1 MAQLTNLN
9 VSPYYDDFD
18 KTDDFHRVLFRPGFA
33 IQARELTTLQSIL
46 QNQIEQHGSHMFKDG
61 TVVIPGQASYS
72 SDYYSLALEST
83 FGGED
88 INVSQFFNATNPVLL
103 TGATSG
109 VKAQV
114 VGFAAGTTTTQP
126 FLYVQYVQ
134 TGDDKVSDRF
144 LDSENISADVTIT
157 HTTSYAAAVASAT
170 TFSSSAAGVGSAV
183 TVEEGVYFIRGQ
195 FVRNSKQT
203 VVLSN
208 TSNTTSKRVGF
219 QITETLVT
227 PENDATLTDNA
238 TGSNNFAAKGA
249 HRLKISLTLVAKDID
264 STADT
269 DFVELIRTN
278 SGRVTIENR
287 TTDHAILGETLARRT
302 FDESGDY
309 TVRPF
314 QYEVREH
321 LDNDV
326 RGESFTGVY
335 GSGATTDDGGTA
347 SEAKLAIAVTPGKA
361 FVRGYE
367 VEKIAT
373 TFKDLNKARSFDTI
387 NAGITTFEMGN
398 FAFVTNVHNMP
409 DISNITGETTP
420 YKEVKLFTDFT
431 TTRGSSS
438 GYQIGV
444 ARARAMEFFSGT
456 QGSTDAQYK
465 LFLFDVRMFT
475 FITLSGAPDP
485 TLIVNHSSGVQIKGV
500 TSGATGFMHSSSYTN
515 VGSDANQFRFPLT
528 NVVGSFVKGEKIIA
542 SDSTDTGKIVEGKL
556 TAGGSQV
563 DLTIADTERGGEA
576 IVSHRFE
583 EARQVFGELGTTDFT
598 ADLVMA
604 LIDDDGKMILDGT
617 DENAID
623 ENSKLTD
630 TDGSSNVGLE
640 PIRVARLIEPEKN
653 VSIFKMPKRPVKTH
667 LTATNSGASDTQFTV
682 RRQFVGTTNSSGAV
696 TFTAGTNETFGAFAT
711 TDYMMS
717 IISAGGG
724 TGSAGD
730 VVLLNNSK
738 ITGEGG
744 SSITITDNSILGAD
758 AKVKVIAT
766 ITRTSVQPKIKTTN
780 LSKQLKV
787 VAEDADGA
795 FGIRATD
802 DQISL
807 GRADVFKLQTV
818 FDSQST
824 SSDATAP
831 ELTISTI
838 VGTFQRGERITGSST
853 NARARI
859 IDTSSPMSY
868 VLEDGFGS
876 TDFSTADTIT
886 GANSGATATVTA
898 VTAGSEIITSRFTL
912 DTGQRDNF
920 YDIARLVRK
929 PGAAKPL
936 GRLLVVYDYFSH
948 GAGDAFTVDSYTSV
962 AGQMQ
967 YDDIP
972 KYSATRTD
980 PDGAEPAGEF
990 QLRNCY
996 DFRPTCEDAS
1006 GTSTTVSTVDQ
1017 LSATDSTFNFEL
1029 RQFDGIGAV
1038 TVDMPKPASNIQ
1050 SDFEFFL
1057 PYRAS
1062 LFLTN
1067 VGEFKVLEGVAA
1079 EDPVEPKD
1087 LDNSLKL
1094 ASLFVPAFTFS
1105 PKDVAVVRY
1114 KTQRFTM
1121 RDIGRIKDRLETV
1134 EAMTAL
1140 SLLERDAE
1148 SFEIQD
1154 ANGLNRF
1161 KSGFIVDNFAGHR
1174 VGDTVNADY
1183 EIAVDPENN
1192 ELRPKCVLRQTEL
1205 EVGTTF
1211 TAVSGEP
1218 VKTASTNGLAK
1229 TGDIITLDYTHTT
1242 LASQPYATRIEN
1254 VQPFI
1259 TAQWVG
1265 QIVLSPASDNWFETE
1280 FAPDLIINVEG
1291 NFDAVLRANQNALG
1305 TIWNSWETQWSGVV
1319 STRVSGTFNR
1329 NFRNEGDRTTFDV
1342 VQRTVQTS
1350 RTDLRRTGLHTE
1362 VVENVV
1368 EESQGNRVISRAMI
1382 PFIRPRAVGFVG
1394 VGFLPNTRLYPFF
1407 DGRDVSSFVTPASG
1421 TYTTDTTIV
1430 AGSPL
1435 ITNSAGKIEGTFN
1448 IPDYKFRGQRNIPRF
1463 RTGEVEFRLTSSSIN
1478 IRAGVANQKSDAS
1491 TAGQTTYQAQGI
1503 LETEQETI
1511 IATRNAIVVQTNM
1524 SQTTSRTSST
1534 TRDRVIRRDFFDN
1547 PQQGDD
1553 GNTDP
1558 LAQTFISAD
1567 ANGCFLTKIDLF
1579 FQAKDNNLPAWVEI
1593 RNVINGYPGPKI
1605 LPFGRKLLDS
1615 SEINLSDNGTTATTF
1630 HFDSPVYIQGGIEYC
1645 VVVRTNSLN
1654 YRLWIAQMNELDV
1667 SGTNRVVSKQPHLG
1681 VLFKSQNNKTW
1692 NAVQSQDMKF
1702 TLYKASFSTTS
1713 ATLAL
1718 QNSFV
1723 GDEVIAENGTTEV
1736 YGRRLQPNPLK
1747 LTNSSTT
1754 VKVTHVDHGMYST
1767 SNNVTITGVTS
1778 GITTTL
1784 NGPITATANTLTLT
1798 SSTNF
1803 EASNDSSLCYVKIG
1817 NEVLKGTLDSSAKT
1831 ISSLTRG
1838 TDTGYGAAVGHANG
1852 ATVELFQ
1859 LFKTPLSEINKTH
1872 TAIGNIGIDSYTI
1885 TISTAPTVSGSSTEV
1900 DAGGISITATEN
1912 YRFEEIKTNLSTLE
1926 LPNTTITGELKKTT
1940 ATSPS
1945 GSETSFVTDTSF
1957 SSVPLGE
1964 NFKFTTT
1971 SMVAS
1976 NINETNELAS
1986 TKSFQLNLPMTTTDT
2001 NVSPIVDTD
2010 RLSAILIA
2018 NRINNIDSS
2027 SDVFP
2032 TTDFNPSTDPFGD
2045 DNVAIYITKKIA
2057 LENPATSIR
2066 CFFAGHKKTTAD
2078 IKVLFKILR
2087 SDQSDDFDD
2096 IGYTFFNTTGIP
2108 DNTVPASLD
2117 IQDFQEYSYTAGVTD
2132 DDIGDP
2138 LPEFS
2143 QFAIKIVMQATDAA
2157 NPPRVKDLRVLAL
2170 AT

>member
-9 VSPYYDDFD
+9 VAPYYDDFD

-126 FLYVQYVQ
+126 YLYVQYVQ

-238 TGSNNFAAKGA
+238 TGSNNYAAKGA
-249 HRLKISLTLVAKDID
+249 HRLKISLTLVAKDLD

-278 SGRVTIENR
+278 SGRVTVENR

-314 QYEVREH
+314 QYEIREH

-409 DISNITGETTP
+409 DISNISGETTP
-420 YKEVKLFTDFT
+420 YKEVQLFTDFT

-444 ARARAMEFFSGT
+444 ARARGIEFFQGT

-475 FITLSGAPDP
+475 YITLSGAASP
-485 TLIVNHSSGVQIKGV
+485 TLIATHTNGGVQVKGV
-500 TSGATGFMHSSSYTN
+500 TSGATGFVYSQEYVSGAGLS
-515 VGSDANQFRFPLT
+515 GDAGKTRIALT
-528 NVVGSFVKGEKIIA
+528 NVVGTFVKGEKITA
-542 SDSTDTGKIVEGKL
+542 SSDTNTDKIVENSGN
-556 TAGGSQV
+556 T
-563 DLTIADTERGGEA
+563 DLTITDGNLAA
-576 IVSHRFE
+576 IVTHRFE

-604 LIDDDGKMILDGT
+604 LIDEDGKMILDGT
-617 DENAID
+617 DENAVD
-623 ENSKLTD
+623 ENSRLKD
-630 TDGSSNVGLE
+630 DDGSSNVGLE

-696 TFTAGTNETFGAFAT
+696 TFTAGTNETFGAFAS
-711 TDYMMS
+711 TDYMMT
-717 IISAGGG
+717 IITAGGG
-724 TGSAGD
+724 SGSAGD
-730 VVLLNNSK
+730 VVLLNDSK

-787 VAEDADGA
+787 LAEDADGA

-802 DQISL
+802 SEISL
-807 GRADVFKLQTV
+807 GRADVFKLQAV

-824 SSDATAP
+824 SADATAP

-868 VLEDGFGS
+868 VLEDGFGA

-898 VTAGSEIITSRFTL
+898 VTAGSEIVTSRFTL

-920 YDIARLVRK
+920 YDIARIVRK
-929 PGAAKPL
+929 PGAAAPL

-996 DFRPTCEDAS
+996 DFRPTAEDAS
-1006 GTSTTVSTVDQ
+1006 GTSTTLSTVDQ

-1057 PYRAS
+1057 PYKAS
-1062 LFLTN
+1062 LFLTST
-1067 VGEFKVLEGVAA
+1067 GEFKVLEGVAA

-1105 PKDVAVVRY
+1105 PRDVAVVRY

-1174 VGDTVNADY
+1174 VGDTINADY
-1183 EIAVDPENN
+1183 QIAVDPENN

-1211 TAVSGEP
+1211 SAVSGEP
-1218 VKTASTNGLAK
+1218 VKTTSANGLAK
-1229 TGDIITLDYTHTT
+1229 TGDLITLDYTHTT

-1291 NFDAVLRANQNALG
+1291 NFNAVLTANQNALG

-1319 STRVSGTFNR
+1319 SSRVSGTFNR

-1407 DGRDVSSFVTPASG
+1407 DGRDVSSFVTPASS

-1435 ITNSAGKIEGTFN
+1435 ITNAAGKIEGTFN

-1478 IRAGVANQKSDAS
+1478 ARAGVANQKSDAS

-1534 TRDRVIRRDFFDN
+1534 TRDRVIRRDFVDN
-1547 PQQGDD
+1547 PNQGDD

-1579 FQAKDNNLPAWVEI
+1579 FQAKDKNLPAWVEI

-1615 SEINLSDNGTTATTF
+1615 SEINLSDNATSATTF
-1630 HFDSPVYIQGGIEYC
+1630 HFDSPVYIQGGTEYC
-1645 VVVRTNSLN
+1645 VVVRSNSLN

-1702 TLYKASFSTTS
+1702 TLYKAAFSTTA

-1718 QNSFV
+1718 QNNFV
-1723 GDEVIAENGTTEV
+1723 GEAVTAENGTSIV

-1754 VKVTHVDHGMYST
+1754 LKVTHVDHGMYST

-1784 NGPITATANTLTLT
+1784 NGAITATATSLTLT
-1798 SSTNF
+1798 SNTNF
-1803 EASNDSSLCYVKIG
+1803 EASNDSSLCYVKID
-1817 NEVLKGTLDSSAKT
+1817 NEVLKGTLSGNN
-1831 ISSLTRG
+1831 INSLTRG
-1838 TDTGYGAAVGHANG
+1838 TDTGYGAAAAHANG

-1872 TAIGNIGIDSYTI
+1872 TAIANIGIDSYTI
-1885 TISTAPTVSGSSTEV
+1885 SLSTAPTVSGSSTEV
-1900 DAGGISITATEN
+1900 DAGGIGVYATEN

-1926 LPNTTITGELKKTT
+1926 LPNTTITAELKKTT

-1986 TKSFQLNLPMTTTDT
+1986 AKSFQLNLPMTTTDT

-2018 NRINNIDSS
+2018 NRINNIDTS

-2032 TTDFNPSTDPFGD
+2032 TTDFNASTDPFGD

-2157 NPPRVKDLRVLAL
+2157 NPPRIKDLRVLAL

>member
-9 VSPYYDDFD
+9 VAPYYDDFD

-46 QNQIEQHGSHMFKDG
+46 QNQIEQHGNHIFKDG
-61 TVVIPGQASYS
+61 TVVIPGQVSYS

-134 TGDDKVSDRF
+134 TGDDKISDRF

-208 TSNTTSKRVGF
+208 TSNTTSQRVGF

-238 TGSNNFAAKGA
+238 TGSNNYAAKGA
-249 HRLKISLTLVAKDID
+249 HRLKINLTLVKKDLD

-278 SGRVTIENR
+278 SGRVTVEAR
-287 TTDHAILGETLARRT
+287 TTDYSVLGDTLARRT

-314 QYEVREH
+314 QYEIREQ
-321 LDNDV
+321 LTNDV
-326 RGESFTGVY
+326 GGETFTGVY

-361 FVRGYE
+361 YVRGYE

-373 TFKDLNKARSFDTI
+373 TFKDLNKARSFDTV

-398 FAFVTNVHNMP
+398 FAFVSNVHNMP
-409 DISNITGETTP
+409 DISNISGETTP
-420 YKEVKLFTDFT
+420 YKEVRLFTDFT

-444 ARARAMEFFSGT
+444 ARVRAMEFFSGT
-456 QGSTDAQYK
+456 QGATDAQYK

-475 FITLSGAPDP
+475 YLSLSIP
-485 TLIVNHSSGVQIKGV
+485 TINGVLSVHTGGGVQVKGV
-500 TSGATGFMHSSSYTN
+500 NSGATGFVYST
-515 VGSDANQFRFPLT
+515 VTDDGGDAKRIALT
-528 NVVGSFVKGEKIIA
+528 NVVGTFQKGEKLLSSDGA
-542 SDSTDTGKIVEGKL
+542 GESDSILEG
-556 TAGGSQV
+556 AGSEDV
-563 DLTIADTERGGEA
+563 TIADIAGSHNA
-576 IVSHRFE
+576 IVTHRFE

-604 LIDDDGKMILDGT
+604 LVDEDGKMILDGT
-617 DENAID
+617 DENAVD
-623 ENSKLTD
+623 ENSRLKD
-630 TDGSSNVGLE
+630 DDGSSNVGLE

-696 TFTAGTNETFGAFAT
+696 TFTAGTNETFGAFAS
-711 TDYMMS
+711 TDYMMT
-717 IISAGGG
+717 IITAGGG
-724 TGSAGD
+724 SGSAGD
-730 VVLLNNSK
+730 VVLLNDSK

-787 VAEDADGA
+787 LAEDADGA

-802 DQISL
+802 KEISL
-807 GRADVFKLQTV
+807 GRADVFKLQAV

-824 SSDATAP
+824 SADAAAP

-868 VLEDGFGS
+868 VLEDGFGA

-898 VTAGSEIITSRFTL
+898 VTAGSEVVTSRFTL

-920 YDIARLVRK
+920 YDIARIVRK
-929 PGAAKPL
+929 PGAASPL
-936 GRLLVVYDYFSH
+936 GRLLVVYDFFSH

-972 KYSATRTD
+972 IYSATRTD
-980 PDGAEPAGEF
+980 PDGAEPTGEF
-990 QLRNCY
+990 ALRNCY
-996 DFRPTCEDAS
+996 DFRPTAENAS
-1006 GTSTTVSTVDQ
+1006 GTSTTLSAVDQ

-1038 TVDMPKPASNIQ
+1038 TVDMPKPATNIQ
-1050 SDFEFFL
+1050 SDFEFYL

-1067 VGEFKVLEGVAA
+1067 NGEFTIIEGTAA

-1105 PKDVAVVRY
+1105 PRDVTVVRY

-1174 VGDTVNADY
+1174 VGDTINADY
-1183 EIAVDPENN
+1183 EIAIDQEKN

-1205 EVGTTF
+1205 EVGTNF
-1211 TAVSGEP
+1211 NAVSGEP
-1218 VKTASTNGLAK
+1218 VKTSSANGLAR
-1229 TGDIITLDYTHTT
+1229 TGDLITLDYTHTT

-1291 NFDAVLRANQNALG
+1291 NFNAVLAANQNSLG

-1319 STRVSGTFNR
+1319 SSRVTGTFDTQR
-1329 NFRNEGDRTTFDV
+1329 NFGNFEVRSTFERSIQTT
-1342 VQRTVQTS
+1342 
-1350 RTDLRRTGLHTE
+1350 RTDLRRTGLHTQ

-1368 EESQGNRVISRAMI
+1368 EESQGNKVISRAMI

-1407 DGRDVSSFVTPASG
+1407 DGRDVSAFVTPVSS

-1448 IPDYKFRGQRNIPRF
+1448 IPDYKFRGQSNIPRF
-1463 RTGEVEFRLTSSSIN
+1463 RTGEIEFRLTSSSIN
-1478 IRAGVANQKSDAS
+1478 TRAGVAGQRSDAS
-1491 TAGQTTYQAQGI
+1491 TAGQTIYQAQGI

-1511 IATRNAIVVQTNM
+1511 IATRNAIVVQTAM

-1534 TRDRVIRRDFFDN
+1534 TRDRLI
-1547 PQQGDD
+1547 QQQVNQNDD
-1553 GNTDP
+1553 GGNDP
-1558 LAQTFISAD
+1558 LAQTFISND
-1567 ANGCFLTKIDLF
+1567 ENGCFLTKIDLF

-1593 RNVINGYPGPKI
+1593 RNVINGYPGAKI

-1630 HFDSPVYIQGGIEYC
+1630 HFDSPVYIQGGTEYC

-1702 TLYKASFSTTS
+1702 TLYKAAFSSTS
-1713 ATLAL
+1713 STLSL
-1718 QNSFV
+1718 QNNFV
-1723 GDEVIAENGTTEV
+1723 GEAKTAENGTSII

-1754 VKVTHVDHGMYST
+1754 LRVTHVDHGMYST
-1767 SNNVTITGVTS
+1767 SNNVSITGVSS

-1784 NGPITATANTLTLT
+1784 NGAITATATSLTLT
-1798 SSTNF
+1798 SNTNF
-1803 EASNDSSLCYVKIG
+1803 EASNDSSLCYVKID
-1817 NEVLKGTLDSSAKT
+1817 NEVLKGTLSGNN
-1831 ISSLTRG
+1831 INSLTRG
-1838 TDTGYGAAVGHANG
+1838 TDTGYGAAAAHANG

-1872 TAIGNIGIDSYTI
+1872 TAIANIGIDSYTL
-1885 TISTAPTVSGSSTEV
+1885 TLSTAPTVSGSSTEV
-1900 DAGGISITATEN
+1900 DAGGISVHASEN
-1912 YRFEEIKTNLSTLE
+1912 YRFEELKTNLSTLE
-1926 LPNTTITGELKKTT
+1926 LPNTTISAELKKTT

-1957 SSVPLGE
+1957 SSIPLGE
-1964 NFKFTTT
+1964 NFKLNTT

-1976 NINETNELAS
+1976 DVNETNELAS
-1986 TKSFQLNLPMTTTDT
+1986 AKSFQLNLPMTTTDT

-2010 RLSAILIA
+2010 RLSTILIA

-2117 IQDFQEYSYTAGVTD
+2117 IEDFQEYSFTAGVTD
-2132 DDIGDP
+2132 DDIGTP

-2157 NPPRVKDLRVLAL
+2157 NPPRIKDLRVLAL